1 MSVEK
6 DSDHVQMWKSGLEAG
21 KNGTGGGDDE
31 KKPSKTP
38 RPAEERAL
46 VETTGMG
53 WVEQAALRGA
63 MALGIVLSRDQ
74 IYELGHEG
82 DALDSAKFKQLIKI
96 VVATVVHDLRA
107 EERRERP
114 QGVAQ
119 AGGERAGY
127 TQLA

>member
-6 DSDHVQMWKSGLEAG
+6 DSDHVKMWKSGQEAG

-31 KKPSKTP
+31 KKSSKTP
-38 RPAEERAL
+38 RPADERAL

-74 IYELGHEG
+74 IYELGHGG
-82 DALDSAKFKQLIKI
+82 DALDSAKFKQLIKSS
-96 VVATVVHDLRA
+96 
-107 EERRERP
+107 RP
-114 QGVAQ
+114 CG
-119 AGGERAGY
+119 
-127 TQLA
+127 T

>member
-1 MSVEK
+1 MEIWTGGRQ
-6 DSDHVQMWKSGLEAG
+6 DA

-31 KKPSKTP
+31 KRSSKTP

-74 IYELGHEG
+74 IYELGHGG
-82 DALDSAKFKQLIKI
+82 DALDSAKFKQLIKSS
-96 VVATVVHDLRA
+96 
-107 EERRERP
+107 RP
-114 QGVAQ
+114 CG
-119 AGGERAGY
+119 
-127 TQLA
+127 T